1 MTEGISYIHLDE
13 VESTNSFLHAYSGKE
28 GSLMTIA
35 HAEYQTAGRGQGGN
49 RWESAKGLN
58 LTFSV
63 KSYPVD
69 LPVNRQ
75 YLMLEAGALAV
86 YHALSGY
93 SDGFSIKWPNDIY
106 WKDYKIS
113 GTLSECSVSS
123 HGVRSC
129 ILGTG
134 INVNQTH
141 FQGNVPNPISL
152 STIVGHEV
160 SRMALLDKVTE
171 HLAVLL
177 ERINKRDYE
186 MVDKEYKQHLYRS
199 KGYHLYED
207 ANGRFEAEY
216 SDILDNGHLLLKR
229 RDGLVSEYAFKEV
242 AFVLP

>member
-1 MTEGISYIHLDE
+1 
-13 VESTNSFLHAYSGKE
+13 
-28 GSLMTIA
+28 MTIA

-86 YHALSGY
+86 YYALSGY

-123 HGVRSC
+123 HGVSSC

-134 INVNQTH
+134 INVNIEAAEFAPEIRETAT
-141 FQGNVPNPISL
+141 SL
-152 STIVGHEV
+152 SLLAGHPLDRRQLLADILQEMETLSLDVQAQGFAPVLDEWRRFSLTLGQEV
-160 SRMALLDKVTE
+160 RVIGVNETFTGRAVDIDADGALLVDTE
-171 HLAVLL
+171 TGRRRVLAADVSI
-177 ERINKRDYE
+177 RPA
-186 MVDKEYKQHLYRS
+186 
-199 KGYHLYED
+199 D
-207 ANGRFEAEY
+207 ARQGR
-216 SDILDNGHLLLKR
+216 
-229 RDGLVSEYAFKEV
+229 
-242 AFVLP
+242 